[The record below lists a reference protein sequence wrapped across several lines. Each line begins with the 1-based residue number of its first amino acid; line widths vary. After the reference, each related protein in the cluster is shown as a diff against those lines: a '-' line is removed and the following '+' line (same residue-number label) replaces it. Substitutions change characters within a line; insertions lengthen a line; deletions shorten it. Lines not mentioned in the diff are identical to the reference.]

1 MPTIVGLLTFMSGIN
16 FSLSCAEHEKKFFI
30 TLGSGL
36 WQVISKQVFTPY
48 SHCNGLSKSHQDQ
61 FDGREIN
68 SCDLTYKITTHS
80 QNILKYYCTLF
91 HGKSAALSQMSHR

>member
-1 MPTIVGLLTFMSGIN
+1 MSRIN
-16 FSLSCAEHEKKFFI
+16 FSLSCAEHEKCFI
-30 TLGSGL
+30 TSGSGL

-68 SCDLTYKITTHS
+68 SCDLTYNNHTFSKYSKILLHIVS
-80 QNILKYYCTLF
+80 
-91 HGKSAALSQMSHR
+91 GKICSTESNVP